1 MTEVNV
7 YEQLNESLFELNSK
21 EFLAEY
27 LHKQMERAAQQ
38 VIDLGAVAMQF
49 SEIKRVPRYTCSSRE
64 NDAEHSFML
73 SLISADLAGSYFP
86 DLSPGLAAQFSNVHD
101 LVELETGDVATF
113 MLNDS
118 ELAAKEATEL
128 SAVNRVAARLPLY
141 SRDLFIRYE
150 QQKEPEARFVRL
162 VDKILPNL
170 VNILGS
176 GIKVMN
182 EDYGVTSLEVLDQNE
197 NRVDVNLR
205 QRFPE
210 TELDFIHGIRVKVA
224 ENFSRQFSEHI
235 ATS

>member
-1 MTEVNV
+1 MTVFELNT
-7 YEQLNESLFELNSK
+7 QLNDTLFELSSQ
-21 EFLAEY
+21 ELVSEY
-27 LHKQMERAAQQ
+27 LQQQMERAAQQ
-38 VIDLGAVAMQF
+38 VIDLGAIAMQF
-49 SEIKRVPRYTCSSRE
+49 SEIKRVPRYTCNSRE

-86 DLSPGLAAQFSNVHD
+86 DLNPGLAAQFSNVHD

-113 MLNDS
+113 MLNDT

-128 SAVNRVAARLPLY
+128 SAVNRVAARLPSY
-141 SRDLFIRYE
+141 SRELFIRYE

-162 VDKILPNL
+162 VDKILPNI

-182 EDYGVTSLEVLDQNE
+182 EDYGVSSIVELDQNE
-197 NRVDVNLR
+197 SRVDTNLR

-210 TELDFIHGIRVKVA
+210 SDLIFIHGIRVKVA
-224 ENFSRQFSEHI
+224 ENFSRQFSEKI
-235 ATS
+235 ANS